1 MSIRKNFI
9 IKQKIISVLVLFSF
23 FSFGG
28 IIYTFHFS
36 ASLDKAHI
44 KLVEKSE
51 KIEIKVLDA
60 RINLDNY
67 LQTNIKESLDSSQW
81 YLKKSKLYIIDV
93 ERMITDFRTYT
104 SIQDKLILSDLS
116 RLKQSISNL
125 ENKIKKYNDALSIN
139 TSFDQFEQYFT
150 DYEKSLHLFI
160 NETNSR
166 LKQEIFIL
174 LLAIF
179 IILIV
184 SLLLIIRLTNNLI
197 KINADL
203 VRNTMKVEQR
213 ERRRIAMDLHDG
225 LGALLSSIGMYGKI
239 LAKEFKKEPE
249 ALVKLNQISS
259 LSKQAL
265 ETVEEVINNLNPSV
279 LNRYNLSESLEKL
292 SGKINKL
299 GKLNLTVNTD
309 NLSGMPLKSTEVVV
323 YRICNELINNSLK
336 HAKASEAHLILSG
349 YKTILIKYSDN
360 GIGFDSAKINNSES
374 GGMGLK
380 NITDR
385 ISSIGGKLNIKSR
398 PGKGFFIEIK
408 FNINTIKHT
417 NEIN

>member
-1 MSIRKNFI
+1 MSISKNFI

-36 ASLDKAHI
+36 ACLDKAHI

-67 LQTNIKESLDSSQW
+67 LQINIKESLDSSQW

-104 SIQDKLILSDLS
+104 SNQEKLILSDLS

-125 ENKIKKYNDALSIN
+125 ENKIKKYNDGLSIN

-225 LGALLSSIGMYGKI
+225 LGALLSSIGIYGKI

-309 NLSGMPLKSTEVVV
+309 NLSGMPLKSTEVIV
-323 YRICNELINNSLK
+323 YRICNELINNSLR